1 MVEKDIYLTIS
12 RFSLLIVGGLVFA
25 TLILLIISVLKHLL
39 VILKEKL
46 THQEKLKY
54 LDYFYSYILDQI
66 ELDELKKRI
75 TNKNL
80 ATEALTTAISQI
92 KGSKWEKLKQASH
105 ELSITTELEAST
117 NRLAASRR
125 IHACHLL
132 GLLVTERS
140 VEVLIKRLHDRR
152 AEVVSASIIAIGEIG
167 NLEGLKYLLKIYKA
181 ASATHAWLI
190 ASVISRFPTRDIYSE
205 IEKLLSGGTL
215 PPDKAIL
222 LIKVLASFHLDE
234 SLNLLINLYKNSPNI
249 DVRIAALSALGKIND
264 LTSVKL
270 IFEALHNERWEIRA
284 IACNLIGE
292 MGLKGASYRL
302 LPLLQDKNW
311 WVRRNAAYA
320 LVNLGKIG
328 IHTLLNFLETSD
340 RYARD
345 IIAHALE
352 ESGIIEDSVMIIT
365 GNKSGDTQEAREI
378 LKALAAKGY
387 TKFMENFTSY
397 PEIRKILKGATAT

>member
-105 ELSITTELEAST
+105 ELSITTELEANT
-117 NRLAASRR
+117 NRLVASRR
-125 IHACHLL
+125 IHACYLL
-132 GLLVTERS
+132 GLLGTERS
-140 VEVLIKRLHDRR
+140 VDVLIKRLNDRR

-167 NLEGLKYLLKIYKA
+167 SLEGLKYLLKIYKA
-181 ASATHAWLI
+181 ASPTHTWLI

-205 IEKLLSGGTL
+205 IVKLLSGGTL

-222 LIKVLASFHLDE
+222 LIKVLASFHFDE

-328 IHTLLNFLETSD
+328 IHTLLNFLETND

-345 IIAHALE
+345 IIAHTLE
-352 ESGIIEDSVMIIT
+352 ESGVIEDSVMIIT
-365 GNKSGDTQEAREI
+365 GNKSGDTKEAREI

-387 TKFMENFTSY
+387 TKFMENFASY
-397 PEIRKILKGATAT
+397 TEIRKILKGANAA